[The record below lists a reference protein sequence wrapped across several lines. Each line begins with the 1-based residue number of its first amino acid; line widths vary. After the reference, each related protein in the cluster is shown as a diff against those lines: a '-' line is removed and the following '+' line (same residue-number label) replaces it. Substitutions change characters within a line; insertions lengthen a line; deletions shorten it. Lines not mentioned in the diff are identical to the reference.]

1 MAFRDSPSKVILS
14 LRGLSVL
21 FLIASTILLIMDKS
35 SGSNKKG
42 NYRIRYKDFS
52 SYKYMVGTGVIG
64 IAYNFLQIIS
74 FAIFR
79 MLMNNDSDVYRLIEF
94 YGDKAV
100 SYILATGAAAGFGA
114 TIDLKKVLQNA
125 DVPLDLSGFFN
136 IGYAS
141 TLLLFLAFLCTA
153 ILSILSSYAL
163 PKKESLAVNK
173 GPANA
178 SFSILGA

>member
-1 MAFRDSPSKVILS
+1 MAFWVSSSKVTLF

-21 FLIASTILLIMDKS
+21 FLIASTILIITDD
-35 SGSNKKG
+35 KG
-42 NYRIRYKDFS
+42 NFRYKDVS
-52 SYKYMVGTGVIG
+52 SYKYVVGTGVIG

-114 TIDLKKVLQNA
+114 TKDLKKLQFLNA
-125 DVPLDLSGFFN
+125 DGKSGFFN

-141 TLLLFLAFLCTA
+141 ALLLFLAFLCTA

-163 PKKESLAVNK
+163 PKKV
-173 GPANA
+173 
-178 SFSILGA
+178 

>member
-1 MAFRDSPSKVILS
+1 MAFWNSPSKVTLS

-21 FLIASTILLIMDKS
+21 FLIASTILLIVDKH
-35 SGSNKKG
+35 SNDYG
-42 NYRIRYKDFS
+42 GINYTYFF
-52 SYKYMVGTGVIG
+52 SYKYMFGTGVIG

-74 FAIFR
+74 FAICR
-79 MLMNNDSDVYRLIEF
+79 MLMDNDSDVYSLIEF

-114 TIDLKKVLQNA
+114 IIDLKKIKLYDA
-125 DVPLDLSGFFN
+125 DLTGFFN

-141 TLLLFLAFLCTA
+141 ALLLFLAFLCTA

-163 PKKESLAVNK
+163 PRKV
-173 GPANA
+173 
-178 SFSILGA
+178 